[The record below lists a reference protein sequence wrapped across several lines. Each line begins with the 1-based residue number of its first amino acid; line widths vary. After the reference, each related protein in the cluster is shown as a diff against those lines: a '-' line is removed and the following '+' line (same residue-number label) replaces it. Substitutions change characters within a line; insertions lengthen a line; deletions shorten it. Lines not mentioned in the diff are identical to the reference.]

1 MNRRSALPA
10 RTSTPLAI
18 PALVGAMVL
27 WGGTYVITRWALEG
41 SGPFFV
47 LWLRLS
53 IAALVLI
60 PFARRRGFEFRHVL
74 DPRLIGFGVTGM
86 ILHLGLEIVGLEFT
100 SASSAALVIATA
112 PAVTALV
119 SVAFLDERLTPAR
132 WLGVAASV
140 VGVVLVTGG
149 MDEGGFPLAWL
160 GNLLVFGGVL
170 MWAVF
175 TVQGKKVAVHLPPIV
190 TTTSATISAAFLAI
204 PLAGGEVLLSGAPDL
219 DAQGLAAIA
228 YLGVFAS
235 AAAYGLWNHALRHVD
250 ASVAGPF
257 INLVPVLGVGFA
269 LLFGDTLTLVQ
280 AIGGLVVGAGIYL
293 SHSMER
299 RQTRLSAP
307 VVVSGAQEAA

>member
-1 MNRRSALPA
+1 MTRP
-10 RTSTPLAI
+10 STPLAI
-18 PALVGAMVL
+18 PALIAAMVL

-41 SGPFFV
+41 AGPFFV
-47 LWLRLS
+47 LWARLS

-60 PFARRRGFEFRHVL
+60 PFAVRQGLRFHHVL
-74 DPRLIGFGVTGM
+74 DKRLIGFGVTGM

-112 PAVTALV
+112 PAVTAV
-119 SVAFLDERLTPAR
+119 FSVAFLGERLNAAR
-132 WLGVAASV
+132 WAGIVASV

-149 MDEGGFPLAWL
+149 MEGSGFPLAWV

-175 TVQGKKVAVHLPPIV
+175 TVQGKRVAVHLPPMV
-190 TTTSATISAAFLAI
+190 TTTSATISAALIAI
-204 PLAGGEVLLSGAPDL
+204 PLAGGEVLLSGAPEL
-219 DAQGLAAIA
+219 EASGIGAIV

-250 ASVAGPF
+250 ASTAGPY

-269 LLFGDTLTLVQ
+269 LVFGETLTFMQ
-280 AIGGLVVGAGIYL
+280 ALGGAIVVGGIFV
-293 SHSMER
+293 SHLMER
-299 RQTRLSAP
+299 RQNAASSP
-307 VVVSGAQEAA
+307 VVLVGTQEAA

>member
-1 MNRRSALPA
+1 M
-10 RTSTPLAI
+10 I
-18 PALVGAMVL
+18 L

-41 SGPFFV
+41 AGPFFV
-47 LWLRLS
+47 LWARLS
-53 IAALVLI
+53 IAALVLV
-60 PFARRRGFEFRHVL
+60 PFARRSGLKFHHVL
-74 DPRLIGFGVTGM
+74 DIRLIGFGITGM

-112 PAVTALV
+112 PAVTAVV
-119 SVAFLDERLTPAR
+119 SVAFLAERLTPAR
-132 WLGVAASV
+132 WFGIAASV

-149 MDEGGFPLAWL
+149 MEEGGFPLAWL

-190 TTTSATISAAFLAI
+190 TTTSATISAAFIAI
-204 PLAGGEVLLSGAPDL
+204 PLAGGEVLLSGPPDL
-219 DAQGLAAIA
+219 DGAGLAAIA
-228 YLGVFAS
+228 YLGIFAS

-269 LLFGDTLTLVQ
+269 LVFGETLTLVQ
-280 AIGGLVVGAGIYL
+280 VAGGVVVAGGIYF
-293 SHSMER
+293 SHLMER
-299 RQTRLSAP
+299 RQAKSATP
-307 VVVSGAQEAA
+307 ILVPGEQEAA